1 MDQIRIARN
10 EKLPKPPSSSAKS
23 KASTFF
29 HNSYNSSIKGAMY
42 TSILAFSTDSFPRIN
57 KVTLKKTFLCLATE
71 ASYNLE
77 GKLAM

>member
-1 MDQIRIARN
+1 
-10 EKLPKPPSSSAKS
+10 
-23 KASTFF
+23 
-29 HNSYNSSIKGAMY
+29 MY

>member
-10 EKLPKPPSSSAKS
+10 EKLREPPSSSAKS
-23 KASTFF
+23 KARTFF
-29 HNSYNSSIKGAMY
+29 HNSYNSSIKGTMY
-42 TSILAFSTDSFPRIN
+42 TSILAFSW
-57 KVTLKKTFLCLATE
+57 LATE